1 MIALILIACSILFA
15 GAVAFRNRNKASD
28 SPLSRFG
35 MPIAIVVVGI
45 LVALFQ
51 PYSVQRVD
59 AGHVGIKVNLTG
71 NDRGVSDYQY
81 KTGWVVINT
90 WTEQLYEYPTFQQH
104 VEYDNISVI
113 TKGGFS
119 ADIKPSF
126 NYTLVP
132 DAIGDMFSNLRVPVE
147 TLEQGWL
154 KNAIYSS
161 VNDVANRW
169 AVDSIFNNREQF
181 ETAIITECNK
191 RVSVWF
197 TVSQLRSN
205 IVPPQ
210 TLQEAIVAKTKS
222 IQNVQVAENN
232 KAVAIA
238 EGETKVATA
247 RMNAEAQIVKARG
260 DSASTVIAAQAD
272 AEAIKKRQMTITP
285 LYIEYL
291 KAYSWNG
298 VLPTVTGGSTPMIQL
313 K

>member
-1 MIALILIACSILFA
+1 MITIILIFA
-15 GAVAFRNRNKASD
+15 TLIYAGFTWFRNRDKDKA
-28 SPLSRFG
+28 FI
-35 MPIAIVVVGI
+35 MPVIILIVGLLI
-45 LVALFQ
+45 SLFQ
-51 PYSVQRVD
+51 PYSIQRVD

-191 RVSVWF
+191 RVSAWF

-210 TLQEAIVAKTKS
+210 ALQEAIVAKTKS

-247 RMNAEAQIVKARG
+247 QMDAQARLVKAKA
-260 DSASTVIAAQAD
+260 DSAITVIAAQAD
-272 AEAIKKRQMTITP
+272 AEAIRKKQVSITP

-291 KAYSWNG
+291 KAFSWNG
-298 VLPTVTGGSTPMIQL
+298 VLPTVTGGSVPMIQL

>member
-1 MIALILIACSILFA
+1 MITWILILVTVVYAIANFL
-15 GAVAFRNRNKASD
+15 RNRSKDN
-28 SPLSRFG
+28 PFI
-35 MPIAIVVVGI
+35 MPGIILVVGLLI
-45 LVALFQ
+45 SFFQ

-191 RVSVWF
+191 RVSSWF

-210 TLQEAIVAKTKS
+210 ALQEAIVAKTKS

-247 RMNAEAQIVKARG
+247 EMDAQARLVKAKA
-260 DSASTVIAAQAD
+260 DSAITVIAAQAES
-272 AEAIKKRQMTITP
+272 EAIKKKQANITP
-285 LYIEYL
+285 QYIEYM
-291 KAYSWNG
+291 KAWSWNG